1 MIICWLSKYLALGA
15 EKKCNVTD
23 FLLKNYNCD
32 KALQTS
38 QSLYT
43 LSADENNTALK
54 KNNLQQIA
62 SNL

>member
-1 MIICWLSKYLALGA
+1 MALGA

-23 FLLKNYNCD
+23 FLLENYNCD
-32 KALQTS
+32 KASQTS

-43 LSADENNTALK
+43 LSADEINTASK